1 MIHTIETRLTLN
13 ETQEFFVDS
22 CVILWSTYY
31 RKTWKLWNNQ
41 QLKENEIY
49 HQLMTLNL
57 FTSRQISSLINKVKA
72 EHAKIKELSKT
83 QLKQQKNKLLN
94 IEKFIATEEKNIS
107 KLFDEINNL
116 KLKLKNY
123 HNTTKAIFKEPK
135 TKESK
140 LKLHERLSKLTH
152 SIKKK
157 NLVLFNK
164 KIKLNRLKR
173 SIKVLEQRIKFNK
186 FKLCF
191 GSSQL
196 LKQRPGSFTDQ
207 FRLTKEQNKYKNKD
221 INVNLAAWEKD
232 WDLARNNIWI
242 SIGDKNKSHGNAEIQ
257 YDPHTKTLKLRLTEQ
272 TANERLKEIA
282 KNINIPYE
290 ELNSNQNIKYGIYR
304 MQARF
309 MEIPGVEFCPKNQ
322 VKIQQAI
329 VNQQPITAKIIKKLT
344 PNGKG
349 IGYYLQLS
357 FEEILINNNLVN
369 KNNQNILKEKLTMGI
384 DLNEKGLAYCIIKT
398 DGNKLSPRDQK
409 NNSLQYK
416 PCGFIQW
423 DLKDK
428 TTAQRQWVISN
439 KITELLTIAEDYHI
453 KNISIE
459 NLDFISTVNNMN
471 SGYKGKT
478 NDKGF
483 NYNKML
489 TNFAKRQFGDM
500 IGRKTERLG
509 MNLYLVNPAYSSVG
523 GFSKYGIVNKLPVDM
538 AASLWLARQAIYG
551 EVYKEEVRNNINNIS
566 YIRYVKKYKEA
577 VVFPYDN
584 LSKQSK
590 REIQSKKEWNTIALA
605 LGKNRNSWYK
615 NYMKYIKTMNEGVNP
630 KVGKTLLLPKEL
642 FNHEY
647 DPFAIN
653 PS

>member
-1 MIHTIETRLTLN
+1 MIHTIETRLKLN
-13 ETQEFFVDS
+13 TTQELLVDS
-22 CVILWSTYY
+22 CVVLWSRYY

-49 HQLMTLNL
+49 HELMNLNL
-57 FTSRQISSLINKVKA
+57 FTSRQVGSLINKVKT

-83 QLKQQKNKLLN
+83 QLKQQKAKLLN
-94 IEKFIATEEKNIS
+94 IEKFITTEQKNIS
-107 KLFDEINNL
+107 KLLNEISNL
-116 KLKLKNY
+116 KTKLKN
-123 HNTTKAIFKEPK
+123 HHSVKDKIILKEPK
-135 TKESK
+135 NKIYERISK
-140 LKLHERLSKLTH
+140 LNY

-164 KIKLNRLKR
+164 KIKLRRLKR
-173 SIKVLEQRIKFNK
+173 SINVLEQRIKFNK

-196 LKQRPGSFTDQ
+196 LKQRPGSFSDT
-207 FRLTKEQNKYKNKD
+207 FRLTKEQKVYDDKSER
-221 INVNLAAWEKD
+221 VNLTHWQKD

-242 SIGDKNKSHGNAEIQ
+242 SIGDKDKPQGNAEIQ
-257 YDPHTKTLKLRLTEQ
+257 YEPQNKILKLRLNEKA
-272 TANERLKEIA
+272 ANERLREISQQV
-282 KNINIPYE
+282 NIPYE
-290 ELNSNQNIKYGIYR
+290 DLTNHKNIKYGIYR

-329 VNQQPITAKIIKKLT
+329 TNKQPVTAKIIKKLT
-344 PNGKG
+344 PGGKD

-357 FEEILINNNLVN
+357 FEEFLSIHQN
-369 KNNQNILKEKLTMGI
+369 KMNKSNHLTMGI
-384 DLNEKGLAYCIIKT
+384 DLNEKGVAYCIIKA
-398 DGNKLSPRDQK
+398 DGNKLNPRDQK

-416 PCGFIQW
+416 PTGFIQW

-428 TTAQRQWVISN
+428 TTTQRQWVISN

-459 NLDFISTVNNMN
+459 NLDFSSSMGNMN
-471 SGYKGKT
+471 TGYKGKT
-478 NDKGF
+478 TKGGF
-483 NYNKML
+483 SYNKML
-489 TNFAKRQFGDM
+489 SSFAKKQFSDM
-500 IGRKTERLG
+500 IARKTERLG
-509 MNLYLVNPAYSSVG
+509 MNLYLVNPAYSSIG

-538 AASLWLARQAIYG
+538 AASLWLARQSLYG
-551 EVYKEEVRNNINNIS
+551 EVYKEEIRNGSVLKTI
-566 YIRYVKKYKEA
+566 KKYKEA
-577 VVFPYDN
+577 LVFPYDN
-584 LSKQSK
+584 FSKQSK
-590 REIQSKKEWNTIALA
+590 REIQSKKEWNSIAYA

-615 NYMKYIKTMNEGVNP
+615 NFINYINTMNEGVNP
-630 KVGKTLLLPKEL
+630 KVDETLLLQKGL
-642 FNHEY
+642 FISDNEY

>member
-1 MIHTIETRLTLN
+1 MIHTIETRLKLN
-13 ETQEFFVDS
+13 TTQELLVNS
-22 CVILWSTYY
+22 CVVLWSTYY

-41 QLKENEIY
+41 QLKETEIY
-49 HQLMTLNL
+49 HQLMGLNL
-57 FTSRQISSLINKVKA
+57 FTSRQVGSLINKVKT
-72 EHAKIKELSKT
+72 EHAKIKELSKS
-83 QLKQQKNKLLN
+83 QLKQQKAKFLN
-94 IEKFIATEEKNIS
+94 IEKFIVTEQKNIS
-107 KLFDEINNL
+107 KLLDEISNL
-116 KLKLKNY
+116 KLKLKN
-123 HNTTKAIFKEPK
+123 HSNENFKNILKEPK
-135 TKESK
+135 NKI
-140 LKLHERLSKLTH
+140 HERISKLTH

-173 SIKVLEQRIKFNK
+173 SINVLEQRIKFNK

-196 LKQRPGSFTDQ
+196 LKQRPGSFSDQ
-207 FRLTKEQNKYKNKD
+207 FRLTQEQNKYKNKN
-221 INVNLAAWEKD
+221 ININLADWEKD

-242 SIGDKNKSHGNAEIQ
+242 SIGDKNKPQGNAEIQ
-257 YDPHTKTLKLRLTEQ
+257 YEPQTKILKLRLTEQ
-272 TANERLKEIA
+272 AANERLKEIA

-290 ELNSNQNIKYGIYR
+290 ELNNHKNIKYGVYR

-309 MEIPGVEFCPKNQ
+309 IEIPGVEFCHKNQ

-329 VNQQPITAKIIKKLT
+329 ANQQPITAKIIKKLT
-344 PNGKG
+344 PNGKN

-357 FEEILINNNLVN
+357 FEEVLINNINN
-369 KNNQNILKEKLTMGI
+369 KSSSIKNEKLTMGI
-384 DLNEKGLAYCIIKT
+384 DLNEKGLAYCIIKS
-398 DGNKLSPRDQK
+398 DGNKLSPKDQK

-428 TTAQRQWVISN
+428 STAQRQWVISN
-439 KITELLTIAEDYHI
+439 KITELLTIAQDF
-453 KNISIE
+453 NIQNIVIE
-459 NLDFISTVNNMN
+459 NLDFSSNMGTMN

-489 TNFAKRQFGDM
+489 SSFAKKQFSDM
-500 IGRKTERLG
+500 IARKTERLG
-509 MNLYLVNPAYSSVG
+509 INLYLVNPAYSSIG
-523 GFSKYGIVNKLPVDM
+523 GFSKYGIVNKIPVDM

-551 EVYKEEVRNNINNIS
+551 EVYKEEVRNNIS
-566 YIRYVKKYKEA
+566 CVRYIKKYKEA

-584 LSKQSK
+584 FSKQSK
-590 REIQSKKEWNTIALA
+590 REINHKVEWNTIAYA

-615 NYMKYIKTMNEGVNP
+615 NFITMNERVNP

-642 FNHEY
+642 FNHKHMNEY

>member
-1 MIHTIETRLTLN
+1 MIHTIETRLKLN
-13 ETQEFFVDS
+13 ATQELLVDS

-41 QLKENEIY
+41 QLSESAIY
-49 HQLMTLNL
+49 HQLMGLNL
-57 FTSRQISSLINKVKA
+57 FTSRQVRSLINKVKT

-83 QLKQQKNKLLN
+83 QLKQQKAKLLN
-94 IEKFIATEEKNIS
+94 IEKFIATEQKIIS
-107 KLFDEINNL
+107 KLLVEINNL

-123 HNTTKAIFKEPK
+123 DSIKDKNIFKEPK
-135 TKESK
+135 NKI
-140 LKLHERLSKLTH
+140 HERITKLTH

-196 LKQRPGSFTDQ
+196 LKQRPGSFLDQ
-207 FRLTKEQNKYKNKD
+207 FRLTQEQNKYKNKD
-221 INVNLAAWEKD
+221 FNVNLADWEKD
-232 WDLARNNIWI
+232 WDLARNNIWF
-242 SIGDKNKSHGNAEIQ
+242 SIGDKNKPQGNAEIQ
-257 YDPHTKTLKLRLTEQ
+257 YEPQTKILKLRLTEQ
-272 TANERLKEIA
+272 SANERLKEISQ
-282 KNINIPYE
+282 NVNIPYE
-290 ELNSNQNIKYGIYR
+290 ELNNHKNIKYGIYR

-309 MEIPGVEFCPKNQ
+309 IEIPGVEFCPKNQ
-322 VKIQQAI
+322 VKIHQAI
-329 VNQQPITAKIIKKLT
+329 TNQQPITAKIIKKLT
-344 PNGKG
+344 PGGKG

-357 FEEILINNNLVN
+357 FEEVLINNINN
-369 KNNQNILKEKLTMGI
+369 KSSSVKNENLTMGI
-384 DLNEKGLAYCIIKT
+384 DLNEKGMAYCIIKA
-398 DGNKLSPRDQK
+398 DGNKLNYKDQK

-428 TTAQRQWVISN
+428 TTTQRQWVISN
-439 KITELLTIAEDYHI
+439 KITELLTIAQDYSI
-453 KNISIE
+453 RDIAIE
-459 NLDFISTVNNMN
+459 NLNFSSSMGNMN
-471 SGYKGKT
+471 TGYKGKT
-478 NDKGF
+478 TKVGF

-489 TNFAKRQFGDM
+489 SSFAKKQFSDM
-500 IGRKTERLG
+500 ITRKTERLG
-509 MNLYLVNPAYSSVG
+509 MNLYLVNPAYSSIG
-523 GFSKYGIVNKLPVDM
+523 GFSKYGIVNKIPVDM

-551 EVYKEEVRNNINNIS
+551 EVYKEDVRNNIS
-566 YIRYVKKYKEA
+566 CVRYIKKYKEA

-584 LSKQSK
+584 FSKQSK

-615 NYMKYIKTMNEGVNP
+615 NFMKYIKIMNNGVNP
-630 KVGKTLLLPKEL
+630 KVDETLLLPKEL
-642 FNHEY
+642 FNHKHMNEY

>member
-1 MIHTIETRLTLN
+1 MIHTIETRLKLN
-13 ETQEFFVDS
+13 ETQELLVDS
-22 CVILWSTYY
+22 CVVLWSTYY

-41 QLKENEIY
+41 QLKENNIY
-49 HQLMTLNL
+49 HELMNLNL
-57 FTSRQISSLINKVKA
+57 FTSAQVNSLINKVKT

-83 QLKQQKNKLLN
+83 QLKQQKAKLLN
-94 IEKFIATEEKNIS
+94 ITKFIAVEEKNIS
-107 KLFDEINNL
+107 KLLDEINNL
-116 KLKLKNY
+116 KIKLKNDSSI
-123 HNTTKAIFKEPK
+123 KDKSIL
-135 TKESK
+135 KESK
-140 LKLHERLSKLTH
+140 SHLYERITKLTH

-173 SIKVLEQRIKFNK
+173 SINVLEQRIKFNK

-196 LKQRPGSFTDQ
+196 LKQRPGSFSDQ
-207 FRLTKEQNKYKNKD
+207 FRLTQEQNKYKNKN
-221 INVNLAAWEKD
+221 ININLADWEKD

-242 SIGDKNKSHGNAEIQ
+242 SIGDKNKPQGNAEIQ
-257 YDPHTKTLKLRLTEQ
+257 YDHINKILKLRLTEQ
-272 TANERLKEIA
+272 AANERLKEISQQV
-282 KNINIPYE
+282 NILYKDLINHK
-290 ELNSNQNIKYGIYR
+290 NIKYGIYR

-309 MEIPGVEFCPKNQ
+309 MEIPGVEFCHKNQ

-329 VNQQPITAKIIKKLT
+329 ANQQPITAKIIKKLT
-344 PNGKG
+344 PNGKN

-357 FEEILINNNLVN
+357 FEEVLNIHQNKMNKSNN
-369 KNNQNILKEKLTMGI
+369 LTMGI
-384 DLNEKGLAYCIIKT
+384 DLNEKGLAYCIIKA
-398 DGNKLSPRDQK
+398 DGNKLSPKDK
-409 NNSLQYK
+409 YINSLQYK

-428 TTAQRQWVISN
+428 STAQRQWVISN
-439 KITELLTIAEDYHI
+439 KITEILAIAEDYNI
-453 KNISIE
+453 KDIAIE
-459 NLDFISTVNNMN
+459 NLDFSSNMGNMN
-471 SGYKGKT
+471 AGYKGKT
-478 NDKGF
+478 TKSGF

-489 TNFAKRQFGDM
+489 NSFAKKQFSDM
-500 IGRKTERLG
+500 ITRKTERLG

-538 AASLWLARQAIYG
+538 AASLWLARQALYG
-551 EVYKEEVRNNINNIS
+551 EVYKEEVRNNIS
-566 YIRYVKKYKEA
+566 YVRYIKKYKEA

-584 LSKQSK
+584 FSKQSK

-615 NYMKYIKTMNEGVNP
+615 NFMKYIKTMNEGVNP
-630 KVGKTLLLPKEL
+630 KVDETLLLQKEL
-642 FNHEY
+642 FKNNNEY

>member
-1 MIHTIETRLTLN
+1 MIHTIETRLKLN
-13 ETQEFFVDS
+13 TTQELLIDS
-22 CVILWSTYY
+22 CVVLWSTYY

-49 HQLMTLNL
+49 HQLMGLNL
-57 FTSRQISSLINKVKA
+57 FTSRQISSLINKVKT
-72 EHAKIKELSKT
+72 EHAKIKELSKS
-83 QLKQQKNKLLN
+83 QLKQQKAKLLN
-94 IEKFIATEEKNIS
+94 IEKFIATEQKNIS
-107 KLFDEINNL
+107 KLLDEISNL
-116 KLKLKNY
+116 KIKLKNDSSI
-123 HNTTKAIFKEPK
+123 KDKSILQEPK
-135 TKESK
+135 NKIY
-140 LKLHERLSKLTH
+140 ERISKLTH

-173 SIKVLEQRIKFNK
+173 SINVLEQRIKFNK

-196 LKQRPGSFTDQ
+196 LKQKPGSFSGQ
-207 FRLTKEQNKYKNKD
+207 FRLIKEQNKYKNKN
-221 INVNLAAWEKD
+221 ININLADWEKD
-232 WDLARNNIWI
+232 WNLARNNIWI
-242 SIGDKNKSHGNAEIQ
+242 SIGDKDKPQGNAEIQ
-257 YDPHTKTLKLRLTEQ
+257 YEPQTKILKLRLTEQ
-272 TANERLKEIA
+272 AANERLKEISQQ
-282 KNINIPYE
+282 INIPYE
-290 ELNSNQNIKYGIYR
+290 ELNNNINHKYSHYR

-309 MEIPGVEFCPKNQ
+309 IEIPGVEFCHKNQ

-329 VNQQPITAKIIKKLT
+329 TNQQPITAKIIKKLT
-344 PNGKG
+344 PNGKE

-357 FEEILINNNLVN
+357 FEEILINNINN
-369 KNNQNILKEKLTMGI
+369 KSSSIKNEKLTMGI
-384 DLNEKGLAYCIIKT
+384 DLNEKGLAYCIIKA
-398 DGNKLSPRDQK
+398 DGNKLSLRDQK
-409 NNSLQYK
+409 QNSLQYK

-428 TTAQRQWVISN
+428 TTTQRQWVISN
-439 KITELLTIAEDYHI
+439 KITELLIIAQDYNI
-453 KNISIE
+453 QNISIE
-459 NLDFISTVNNMN
+459 NLDFSSNMGNMN
-471 SGYKGKT
+471 TGYKGKT
-478 NDKGF
+478 SKSGF

-489 TNFAKRQFGDM
+489 SSFAKKQFSDM
-500 IGRKTERLG
+500 IARKTERLG
-509 MNLYLVNPAYSSVG
+509 MNLYLVNPAYSSIG
-523 GFSKYGIVNKLPVDM
+523 GFSKYGVVNKLPVDM

-551 EVYKEEVRNNINNIS
+551 EVYKEDVRNNINNIS
-566 YIRYVKKYKEA
+566 YLRYVKKYKET

-584 LSKQSK
+584 FSKQSK

-615 NYMKYIKTMNEGVNP
+615 NFINYINTMNEGVNP
-630 KVGKTLLLPKEL
+630 KVDETLLLQKGL

>member
-1 MIHTIETRLTLN
+1 MIHTIETRLNLN
-13 ETQEFFVDS
+13 TTQELLVDS
-22 CVILWSTYY
+22 CVVLWSNYY

-49 HQLMTLNL
+49 HQLMGLNL
-57 FTSRQISSLINKVKA
+57 FTSAQVNSLINKVKT

-83 QLKQQKNKLLN
+83 QLKQQKAKLLN
-94 IEKFIATEEKNIS
+94 ITKFIAAEEKNIL
-107 KLFDEINNL
+107 KIYDEINNL
-116 KLKLKNY
+116 KIKLKNY
-123 HNTTKAIFKEPK
+123 HSIKDKNILKEPK
-135 TKESK
+135 NKI
-140 LKLHERLSKLTH
+140 HERISKLTH

-173 SIKVLEQRIKFNK
+173 SIHILEQRINLNK

-196 LKQRPGSFTDQ
+196 LKQRPGSFLDQ
-207 FRLTKEQNKYKNKD
+207 FRLTQEQNKYKNKD
-221 INVNLAAWEKD
+221 LNVNLADWEKD

-242 SIGDKNKSHGNAEIQ
+242 SIGDKKNPQGNAEIQ
-257 YDPHTKTLKLRLTEQ
+257 YDPHTKILRLRLTEQ
-272 TANERLKEIA
+272 AANERLKEIA

-290 ELNSNQNIKYGIYR
+290 ELNNNKNIKYGIYR

-329 VNQQPITAKIIKKLT
+329 ANQKPITAKIIKKLT
-344 PNGKG
+344 PGGKD

-357 FEEILINNNLVN
+357 FEEVLSIHQNKMNKSNNF
-369 KNNQNILKEKLTMGI
+369 IMGI

-409 NNSLQYK
+409 QNSLQYK
-416 PCGFIQW
+416 PTGFIQW
-423 DLKDK
+423 NLKDK
-428 TTAQRQWVISN
+428 STAQRQWIINN
-439 KITELLTIAEDYHI
+439 KITEILAIAEDYHI

-459 NLDFISTVNNMN
+459 NLDFSSNMGNMN
-471 SGYKGKT
+471 AGYKGKT
-478 NDKGF
+478 TKVGF

-489 TNFAKRQFGDM
+489 SSFAKKQFIDM
-500 IGRKTERLG
+500 ITRKTERMR
-509 MNLYLVNPAYSSVG
+509 MNLYLVNPAYSSIG
-523 GFSKYGIVNKLPVDM
+523 GFSKYGIMNKLPVDM
-538 AASLWLARQAIYG
+538 AASLWLARQALYG
-551 EVYKEEVRNNINNIS
+551 EVYKEEVRNNIS
-566 YIRYVKKYKEA
+566 YVRYVKKHKEA

-584 LSKQSK
+584 FSKQSK
-590 REIQSKKEWNTIALA
+590 REIKSKKEWNTIALA

-615 NYMKYIKTMNEGVNP
+615 NFINYINNKIMNEGVNP

-642 FNHEY
+642 FISDNEY

>member
-1 MIHTIETRLTLN
+1 MIHTIETRLKLN
-13 ETQEFFVDS
+13 ETQELLVES
-22 CVILWSTYY
+22 CVVLWSSYY

-41 QLKENEIY
+41 QLKENDIN
-49 HQLMTLNL
+49 HQLMGLNL
-57 FTSRQISSLINKVKA
+57 FTSRQIGSLINKVKT
-72 EHAKIKELSKT
+72 EHAKIKELSKS
-83 QLKQQKNKLLN
+83 QLKHQKAKLLN
-94 IEKFIATEEKNIS
+94 IEKFIATEQKNIL
-107 KLFDEINNL
+107 KIYDEINNL
-116 KLKLKNY
+116 KTKLKN
-123 HNTTKAIFKEPK
+123 HHSVKDKSILKEPK
-135 TKESK
+135 NKV
-140 LKLHERLSKLTH
+140 HERITKLNH

-164 KIKLNRLKR
+164 KIKLRRLKR
-173 SIKVLEQRIKFNK
+173 SIHILEQRIKFNK

-196 LKQRPGSFTDQ
+196 LKQRPGSFSDQ

-221 INVNLAAWEKD
+221 LNVNLNQWEKD

-242 SIGDKNKSHGNAEIQ
+242 SIGDKDKPQGNAEIQ
-257 YDPHTKTLKLRLTEQ
+257 YEPQNKILRLRLTEKA
-272 TANERLKEIA
+272 ANERLREISQLV
-282 KNINIPYE
+282 NIPYE
-290 ELNSNQNIKYGIYR
+290 DLINNKNIKYGIYR

-309 MEIPGVEFCPKNQ
+309 MEILGVEFCLKNQ

-329 VNQQPITAKIIKKLT
+329 VNQQPITAKIIKKLI
-344 PNGKG
+344 PNGKD

-357 FEEILINNNLVN
+357 FEEILINNINN
-369 KNNQNILKEKLTMGI
+369 KSSSIKNEKLTMGI
-384 DLNEKGLAYCIIKT
+384 DLNEKGMAYCIIKA
-398 DGNKLSPRDQK
+398 DGNKLSPRDK
-409 NNSLQYK
+409 HINSLQYK

-439 KITELLTIAEDYHI
+439 KITELLTIAQDFNI
-453 KNISIE
+453 KDIAIE
-459 NLDFISTVNNMN
+459 NLDFSNNMGNMN

-489 TNFAKRQFGDM
+489 SSFAKKQFSDM
-500 IGRKTERLG
+500 IARKTERLG
-509 MNLYLVNPAYSSVG
+509 INLYLVNPAYSSVG

-538 AASLWLARQAIYG
+538 AASLWLARQALYG
-551 EVYKEEVRNNINNIS
+551 EVYKEEIRNNINNIS
-566 YIRYVKKYKEA
+566 YIRYVKKHKEA

-590 REIQSKKEWNTIALA
+590 RKINHKMEWNTIALA

-615 NYMKYIKTMNEGVNP
+615 NYMNYIKTMNERVNP
-630 KVGKTLLLPKEL
+630 KVGKTLLLQKDL

>member
-1 MIHTIETRLTLN
+1 MIHTIETRLKLN
-13 ETQEFFVDS
+13 TTQELIIDS
-22 CVILWSTYY
+22 CVVLWSTYY

-49 HQLMTLNL
+49 QQLMGLNL
-57 FTSRQISSLINKVKA
+57 FTSRQVGSLINKVKT
-72 EHAKIKELSKT
+72 EHAKIKELSKS
-83 QLKQQKNKLLN
+83 QLKQQKSKLIN
-94 IEKFIATEEKNIS
+94 IEKFISTEQKNIS
-107 KLFDEINNL
+107 KLFDEFNNL

-123 HNTTKAIFKEPK
+123 DSIKDKSILQEPK
-135 TKESK
+135 NKI
-140 LKLHERLSKLTH
+140 HERINKLTS

-157 NLVLFNK
+157 NLVLYQK
-164 KIKLNRLKR
+164 RIKLNRLNR
-173 SIKVLEQRIKFNK
+173 SIHVLEQRIKLDT

-196 LKQRPGSFTDQ
+196 LKQRPGSFSDQ
-207 FRLTKEQNKYKNKD
+207 FRLTQEQNKYKNKEF
-221 INVNLAAWEKD
+221 NLNLAAWEKD

-242 SIGDKNKSHGNAEIQ
+242 SIGDKNKPQGNAEIQ
-257 YDPHTKTLKLRLTEQ
+257 YEPQTKILRLRLTEKD
-272 TANERLKEIA
+272 ANERLKEIA

-290 ELNSNQNIKYGIYR
+290 ELNNNKNIKYGIYR

-309 MEIPGVEFCPKNQ
+309 MEIPGVEFCLKNQ

-344 PNGKG
+344 PGGKDM
-349 IGYYLQLS
+349 GYYLQLS
-357 FEEILINNNLVN
+357 FEEVLINNINN
-369 KNNQNILKEKLTMGI
+369 KSSSIKNEKLTMGI
-384 DLNEKGLAYCIIKT
+384 DLNEKGLAYCIIKS
-398 DGNKLSPRDQK
+398 DGNKLSPKDQK

-416 PCGFIQW
+416 PTGFIQW

-439 KITELLTIAEDYHI
+439 KITELLTIAEDY
-453 KNISIE
+453 NIQNIAIE
-459 NLDFISTVNNMN
+459 NLDFSSNMGNMN

-478 NDKGF
+478 SNSGF

-489 TNFAKRQFGDM
+489 SSFAKRQFSDM
-500 IGRKTERLG
+500 ISRKTERLG
-509 MNLYLVNPAYSSVG
+509 MNLYLVNPAYSSIG
-523 GFSKYGIVNKLPVDM
+523 GFSKYGIVNKLAVDM

-551 EVYKEEVRNNINNIS
+551 EVYKEEVRNNIS

-584 LSKQSK
+584 FSKQSK
-590 REIQSKKEWNTIALA
+590 REINHKREWNTIALA
-605 LGKNRNSWYK
+605 LGKNRSSWYK
-615 NYMKYIKTMNEGVNP
+615 NYINYINNKTMNERVNP
-630 KVGKTLLLPKEL
+630 TVGKTLLLPKEL
-642 FNHEY
+642 FNNEY